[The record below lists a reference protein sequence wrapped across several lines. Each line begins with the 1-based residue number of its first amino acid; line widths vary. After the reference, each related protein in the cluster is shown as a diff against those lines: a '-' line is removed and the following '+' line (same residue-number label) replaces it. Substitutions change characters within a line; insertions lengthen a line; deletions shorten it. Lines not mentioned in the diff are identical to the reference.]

1 MVGAQPASAQSTTAD
16 VVYGQLGSFTTN
28 NYGAGGINANSL
40 AGPQAVALDSSG
52 NLYVADTYDNRV
64 LFYPAGST
72 TATRVYGQLG
82 SFTTGTVN
90 NGGISANSLEYP
102 YGVALDGSGN
112 VYVCDYYN
120 NRVLFYPSGSTTATQ
135 VYGQF
140 GSFTTGTVNNGGISS
155 NSLEGPIG
163 IALDSSGNLY
173 VIDQINSR
181 ALFYPSGS
189 TTATQVYGQLGSF
202 TTNAPNK
209 GGISANSLYYPWGV
223 ALDSSG
229 NLYVADH
236 ANNRVLLYP
245 PTYTPGIY
253 SPVNGSAL
261 TSNSMTFWWAGY
273 PGATAYWLD
282 VGNTSGGNNYYQ
294 SQSLSATTFAQTVNS
309 LPSDGSTVYA
319 TWWYLVGG
327 SWSYIEY
334 QYTAFGASSQKG
346 VITSPAPGTT
356 LTGSS
361 VTFTWTAGAG
371 ATAYWIDAGSTPG
384 GNQYF
389 QSTNLGNV
397 LTTTVSGLP
406 TNGSTVYI
414 TLYSLVNGQ
423 WLNNQYTYTAY
434 SLVSQT
440 TTYGGV
446 GSEPIAVTFDGTNI
460 WVANEG
466 SNNVTKMLAANGSV
480 VGTYPAGTNP
490 DALAFDGTSI
500 WVANNMNPGYA
511 TKLLA
516 SDGSIQG
523 SFFLGPAD
531 DFPTGILFDGTYIWT
546 ANSGTS
552 STTKLASDG
561 SIVGSYYANSSPFGI
576 VFDGTNVWI
585 TNELY
590 YPPNVTKVQDSNG
603 SIIGTYAV
611 GPYPRGI
618 AFDGT
623 NIWAASSYDDS
634 VTKLLASTG
643 SMVGTYPV
651 GISPWGVVFDGTNI
665 WVSNYY
671 GNNVT
676 ELLASNGSMVATY
689 PVGSNPAGMVFDG
702 SNIWVAN
709 AGSNNV
715 TRIGVYPCPAVVF
728 SPAPNSTF
736 AGSAVTFQWSPCNQA
751 TAYRIDV
758 GSSAGGNQYYQ
769 SQSLPATTLSATVS
783 NLPTNGGTVYV
794 TLYSLVNGVWLNNQ
808 YTYTAYN
815 AGSALGVMQT
825 PTPGSTL
832 SGNVQTF
839 TWSAGSG
846 ATAYEM
852 DVGSAVG
859 GNNYYQSG
867 PLGNVLTTTVYTLPA
882 DGSQIYVTLWSLV
895 GGQWYYNEYTYT
907 SGP

>member
-40 AGPQAVALDSSG
+40 NLPVGLAVDSSG
-52 NLYVADTYDNRV
+52 NLYVADNQNNRV
-64 LFYPAGST
+64 LFYPSGST

-82 SFTTGTVN
+82 SFTSNTEN
-90 NGGISANSLEYP
+90 AGGISANSLLEPEYLTLDSSDNL
-102 YGVALDGSGN
+102 YVADQANS
-112 VYVCDYYN
+112 
-120 NRVLFYPSGSTTATQ
+120 RVLFYPAGSTTATQ

-189 TTATQVYGQLGSF
+189 TTATRVYGQLGSF
-202 TTNAPNK
+202 TTGTHNN

-576 VFDGTNVWI
+576 VFDGTNI
-585 TNELY
+585 
-590 YPPNVTKVQDSNG
+590 
-603 SIIGTYAV
+603 
-611 GPYPRGI
+611 
-618 AFDGT
+618 
-623 NIWAASSYDDS
+623 
-634 VTKLLASTG
+634 
-643 SMVGTYPV
+643 
-651 GISPWGVVFDGTNI
+651 
-665 WVSNYY
+665 
-671 GNNVT
+671 
-676 ELLASNGSMVATY
+676 
-689 PVGSNPAGMVFDG
+689 
-702 SNIWVAN
+702 
-709 AGSNNV
+709 
-715 TRIGVYPCPAVVF
+715 
-728 SPAPNSTF
+728 
-736 AGSAVTFQWSPCNQA
+736 
-751 TAYRIDV
+751 
-758 GSSAGGNQYYQ
+758 
-769 SQSLPATTLSATVS
+769 
-783 NLPTNGGTVYV
+783 
-794 TLYSLVNGVWLNNQ
+794 
-808 YTYTAYN
+808 
-815 AGSALGVMQT
+815 
-825 PTPGSTL
+825 
-832 SGNVQTF
+832 
-839 TWSAGSG
+839 
-846 ATAYEM
+846 
-852 DVGSAVG
+852 
-859 GNNYYQSG
+859 
-867 PLGNVLTTTVYTLPA
+867 
-882 DGSQIYVTLWSLV
+882 
-895 GGQWYYNEYTYT
+895 
-907 SGP
+907 

>member
-82 SFTTGTVN
+82 SFTTN
-90 NGGISANSLEYP
+90 NYGAGGINANSLNLPVGLAVDSSGNLYVADNQNNRVLFYPSGSTTATRVYGQLGSFTSNTENAGGISANSFWYP
-102 YGVALDGSGN
+102 EGIALDSSGN
-112 VYVCDYYN
+112 LYVADYYN

-261 TSNSMTFWWAGY
+261 TSNSVTFWWAGY

-576 VFDGTNVWI
+576 VFDGTNI
-585 TNELY
+585 
-590 YPPNVTKVQDSNG
+590 
-603 SIIGTYAV
+603 
-611 GPYPRGI
+611 
-618 AFDGT
+618 
-623 NIWAASSYDDS
+623 
-634 VTKLLASTG
+634 
-643 SMVGTYPV
+643 
-651 GISPWGVVFDGTNI
+651 
-665 WVSNYY
+665 
-671 GNNVT
+671 
-676 ELLASNGSMVATY
+676 
-689 PVGSNPAGMVFDG
+689 
-702 SNIWVAN
+702 
-709 AGSNNV
+709 
-715 TRIGVYPCPAVVF
+715 
-728 SPAPNSTF
+728 
-736 AGSAVTFQWSPCNQA
+736 
-751 TAYRIDV
+751 
-758 GSSAGGNQYYQ
+758 
-769 SQSLPATTLSATVS
+769 
-783 NLPTNGGTVYV
+783 
-794 TLYSLVNGVWLNNQ
+794 
-808 YTYTAYN
+808 
-815 AGSALGVMQT
+815 
-825 PTPGSTL
+825 
-832 SGNVQTF
+832 
-839 TWSAGSG
+839 
-846 ATAYEM
+846 
-852 DVGSAVG
+852 
-859 GNNYYQSG
+859 
-867 PLGNVLTTTVYTLPA
+867 
-882 DGSQIYVTLWSLV
+882 
-895 GGQWYYNEYTYT
+895 
-907 SGP
+907 

>member
-1 MVGAQPASAQSTTAD
+1 VD
-16 VVYGQLGSFTTN
+16 
-28 NYGAGGINANSL
+28 
-40 AGPQAVALDSSG
+40 
-52 NLYVADTYDNRV
+52 
-64 LFYPAGST
+64 
-72 TATRVYGQLG
+72 
-82 SFTTGTVN
+82 
-90 NGGISANSLEYP
+90 
-102 YGVALDGSGN
+102 
-112 VYVCDYYN
+112 
-120 NRVLFYPSGSTTATQ
+120 
-135 VYGQF
+135 
-140 GSFTTGTVNNGGISS
+140 
-155 NSLEGPIG
+155 
-163 IALDSSGNLY
+163 
-173 VIDQINSR
+173 
-181 ALFYPSGS
+181 
-189 TTATQVYGQLGSF
+189 
-202 TTNAPNK
+202 
-209 GGISANSLYYPWGV
+209 
-223 ALDSSG
+223 
-229 NLYVADH
+229 
-236 ANNRVLLYP
+236 
-245 PTYTPGIY
+245 
-253 SPVNGSAL
+253 
-261 TSNSMTFWWAGY
+261 
-273 PGATAYWLD
+273 
-282 VGNTSGGNNYYQ
+282 
-294 SQSLSATTFAQTVNS
+294 
-309 LPSDGSTVYA
+309 
-319 TWWYLVGG
+319 
-327 SWSYIEY
+327 
-334 QYTAFGASSQKG
+334 
-346 VITSPAPGTT
+346 
-356 LTGSS
+356 
-361 VTFTWTAGAG
+361 
-371 ATAYWIDAGSTPG
+371 
-384 GNQYF
+384 
-389 QSTNLGNV
+389 
-397 LTTTVSGLP
+397 
-406 TNGSTVYI
+406 
-414 TLYSLVNGQ
+414 GQ
-423 WLNNQYTYTAY
+423 WLNNQYTYTAF
-434 SLVSQT
+434 SLFTQT
-440 TTYGGV
+440 ITYGGV
-446 GSEPIAVTFDGTNI
+446 GLEPIALTFDGTNI

-561 SIVGSYYANSSPFGI
+561 SIVGSYYADSSPFGI
-576 VFDGTNVWI
+576 VFDGTNIWI
-585 TNELY
+585 TNG
-590 YPPNVTKVQDSNG
+590 PSIVTKLQDSNG
-603 SIIGTYAV
+603 SIVGTYAV

-623 NIWAASSYDDS
+623 NIWAASSYDNN
-634 VTKLLASTG
+634 VTKFLASNG
-643 SMVGTYPV
+643 SVVGTYPV

-676 ELLASNGSMVATY
+676 ELLASHGSMVATY